1 MAIVGIKTPESAQ
14 AETLHTTGEIRY
26 RVNCLGKLIIQTRVR
41 KFTVG
46 KGWNSEWIDAKSY
59 DVRLTED

>member
-1 MAIVGIKTPESAQ
+1 MAIVGIKSTGAQ
-14 AETLHTTGEIRY
+14 SEQLCSTGEIRY
-26 RVNCLGKLIIQTRVR
+26 RVNCLNKLIIQTKVR

-46 KGWNSEWIDAKSY
+46 KGWKNEWVDAKCY